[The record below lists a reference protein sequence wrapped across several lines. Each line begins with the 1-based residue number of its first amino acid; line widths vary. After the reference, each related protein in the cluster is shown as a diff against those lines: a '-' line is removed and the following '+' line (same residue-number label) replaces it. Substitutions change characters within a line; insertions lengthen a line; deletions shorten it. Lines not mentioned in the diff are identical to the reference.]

1 MDRILSA
8 RIDEVIYRKINDLSQ
23 RMHTSKKAVIEKA
36 VDLLGKSFQ
45 EGNEIDVFKETSGT
59 WKREETAEETV
70 SRIRNEF
77 NGSMNRYER

>member
-36 VDLLGKSFQ
+36 IDLLGKSFQ
-45 EGNEIDVFKETSGT
+45 EEKEIDVFKETSGT
-59 WKREETAEETV
+59 WKRDETAEETV
-70 SRIRNEF
+70 SRIRNDF

>member
-8 RIDEVIYRKINDLSQ
+8 RINDSIYRKINDLSQ

-45 EGNEIDVFKETSGT
+45 EENEIDIFKETSGT

-70 SRIRNEF
+70 SRIRDEF
-77 NGSMNRYER
+77 NSSMNRYEK

>member
-8 RIDEVIYRKINDLSQ
+8 RIDEVIYKKINDLSV
-23 RMHTSKKAVIEKA
+23 RMHTSKKKVIEQA
-36 VDLLGKSFQ
+36 VDLLGNKFK
-45 EGNEIDVFKETSGT
+45 EENDVDVFKETSGT

-70 SRIRNEF
+70 SQIRNEF

>member
-36 VDLLGKSFQ
+36 IDLLGKSFQ
-45 EGNEIDVFKETSGT
+45 EEKEIDVFKETSGT
-59 WKREETAEETV
+59 WKRDETAEETV
-70 SRIRNEF
+70 SQIRNEF
-77 NGSMNRYER
+77 NRSMNRYES

>member
-8 RIDEVIYRKINDLSQ
+8 RINDSIYIKINDLSQ

-45 EGNEIDVFKETSGT
+45 EENEIDVFKETSGS
-59 WKREETAEETV
+59 WKREETVEETV
-70 SRIRNEF
+70 SRIRNDF
-77 NGSMNRYER
+77 NGSMNRYEP